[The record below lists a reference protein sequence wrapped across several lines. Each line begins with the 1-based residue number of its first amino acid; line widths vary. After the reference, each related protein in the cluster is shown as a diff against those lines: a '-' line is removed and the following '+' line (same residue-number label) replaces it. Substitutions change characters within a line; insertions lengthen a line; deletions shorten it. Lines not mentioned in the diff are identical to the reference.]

1 MKLKDYIDAISAI
14 AAAIAAMLAIIAL
27 AAMAAMAIVAFTE
40 HYFQKKEQQD
50 GRVQDI
56 IIHGKLY
63 NCEEAK
69 NK

>member
-1 MKLKDYIDAISAI
+1 MRIKDYIDVITAI
-14 AAAIAAMLAIIAL
+14 AAA
-27 AAMAAMAIVAFTE
+27 MAVSMIIVAFTE

>member
-1 MKLKDYIDAISAI
+1 MRIKDYIDVITAISA
-14 AAAIAAMLAIIAL
+14 
-27 AAMAAMAIVAFTE
+27 AMAVSMIIVAFTE
-40 HYFQKKEQQD
+40 HFFQKKEQQD

-69 NK
+69 VK